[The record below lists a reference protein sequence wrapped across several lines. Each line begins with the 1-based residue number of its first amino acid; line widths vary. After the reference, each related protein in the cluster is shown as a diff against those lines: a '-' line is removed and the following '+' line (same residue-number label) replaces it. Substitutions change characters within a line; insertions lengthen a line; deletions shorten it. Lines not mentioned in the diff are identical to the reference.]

1 MLCTRLPKLSPLFRE
16 VHVVDGACIGLCV
29 RSRLYR
35 CCVLCT
41 DAMQRSG
48 NDFLSCLGNTTNK
61 GGVHS
66 ATADGIIRCAR
77 GMGKGGPLDDFL
89 AVVVDAV
96 RRGIACL
103 LDLAALGTDDRGD
116 AKVFGS

>member
-1 MLCTRLPKLSPLFRE
+1 MVSECVCAFA
-16 VHVVDGACIGLCV
+16 VGCIGIV
-29 RSRLYR
+29 
-35 CCVLCT
+35 CCVLCVVYRWWVWHT
-41 DAMQRSG
+41 G
-48 NDFLSCLGNTTNK
+48 NNFLSCLGNTTNK

-66 ATADGIIRCAR
+66 ATGDGIVRCAR

-96 RRGIACL
+96 RRGIACRR

-116 AKVFGS
+116 AKFFGS